1 MVDIKEIRLGNL
13 YLYDGSIFRV
23 DGVKSLQEGLDPI
36 LTMKDDSTFTGF
48 VMARGSELEPMPIT
62 TEILEKFFGK
72 PVFNPEFPEYW
83 DEYQVGNVNC
93 YVDDMIE
100 HAGCVMIELGYND
113 IKPVR
118 YVHDMQNLIYE
129 LTKIKIVCQHMK

>member
-1 MVDIKEIRLGNL
+1 MVNIFDIQLGNL
-13 YLYDGSIFRV
+13 FLHDGKIFRV
-23 DGVKSLQEGLDPI
+23 DNINRLQEGLDPI
-36 LTMKDDSTFTGF
+36 LTMKDGSSFGGF
-48 VMARGSELEPMPIT
+48 MIASASELEPMPIT

-83 DEYQVGNVNC
+83 DEYQVGNTNC

-100 HAGCVMIELGYND
+100 HAGCVMIEFGFND
-113 IKPVR
+113 IKPVK

-129 LTKIKIVCQHMK
+129 LTKIKIVCQK

>member
-1 MVDIKEIRLGNL
+1 MVNIFDIQLGNL
-13 YLYDGSIFRV
+13 FLYNGSIFRV
-23 DGVKSLQEGLDPI
+23 DNISRMQEGLDPI

-48 VMARGSELEPMPIT
+48 IMARASELEPMRIT
-62 TEILEKFFGK
+62 TGIFVKFFGE
-72 PVFNPEFPEYW
+72 PVFNPEFPECW
-83 DEYQVGNVNC
+83 DEYQVGNVNY

-113 IKPVR
+113 IKPVK

-129 LTKIKIVCQHMK
+129 LTKIKIVCQK